1 MPLPYNRDI
10 WKTAESRFWK
20 FVDKNGPVPD
30 IAGWDKGRCWM
41 WKGAKNGN
49 GYGNFSLHK
58 GITVQ
63 PYRFS
68 YSLVHGA
75 VAEDLEADHL
85 CRNRECVNHEHIEMV
100 THKENN
106 ARGMSPSAIHARKT
120 HCARAGHPLFGE
132 NLYVN
137 PQGQRQCMECRRRA
151 RRESYR
157 RINANNIPARILGE
171 V

>member
-1 MPLPYNRDI
+1 MPVPYNEAI
-10 WKTAESRFWK
+10 WKAAEPRFWK
-20 FVDKNGPVPD
+20 LVDKNGPIPD
-30 IAGWDKGRCWM
+30 ICGWDKGQCWT
-41 WKGAKNGN
+41 WEGAKNGN

-58 GITVQ
+58 GITGQ

-75 VAEDLEADHL
+75 VAENLEADHL
-85 CRNRECVNHEHIEMV
+85 CRNRECVNPDHLEMV

-132 NLYVN
+132 NLYVG
-137 PQGQRQCMECRRRA
+137 PQGNRACMECRRRA
-151 RRESYR
+151 RRDSYR
-157 RINANNIPARILGE
+157 RIKCQRFSSLNLG
-171 V
+171 